1 MVHTYL
7 LALRRLREKDTEFE
21 ASLGCVYINEE
32 KKQPLH
38 FFLKYLFITCK
49 YTVAVSR
56 HITDGYEPPCGCWE
70 LNQCPL
76 KGHPMLLTSELSC
89 SPFFSIS

>member
-56 HITDGYEPPCGCWE
+56 HTTRES
-70 LNQCPL
+70 Q
-76 KGHPMLLTSELSC
+76 
-89 SPFFSIS
+89 ISLWMVVSHHVVAGN